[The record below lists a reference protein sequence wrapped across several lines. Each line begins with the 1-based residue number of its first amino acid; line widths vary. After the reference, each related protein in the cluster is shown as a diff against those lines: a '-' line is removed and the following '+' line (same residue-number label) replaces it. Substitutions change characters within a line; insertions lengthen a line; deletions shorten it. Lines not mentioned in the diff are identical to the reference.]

1 MYTATGAPGCFL
13 FKARTSAAVIDS
25 DKEQPASGAGSR
37 TSLSGLRI
45 FAVSAMKRTPQNT
58 MVSASEA
65 APSLASL

>member
-1 MYTATGAPGCFL
+1 M
-13 FKARTSAAVIDS
+13 DS

-37 TSLSGLRI
+37 TSLPGLSI

-65 APSLASL
+65 APSLASLYESPTKSATPRRISGR